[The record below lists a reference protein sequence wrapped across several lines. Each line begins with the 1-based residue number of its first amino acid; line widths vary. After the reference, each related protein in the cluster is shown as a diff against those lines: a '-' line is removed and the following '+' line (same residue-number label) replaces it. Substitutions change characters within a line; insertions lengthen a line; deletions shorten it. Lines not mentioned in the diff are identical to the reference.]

1 MGLVLFPGDDDTS
14 SPDVSWSYTGFGV
27 FRRWLAQAEGF
38 ALDEMHGFGGQR
50 PWNDV
55 STTLAPLLN
64 RPDDDG
70 PDLSPI
76 QAPRS
81 CPASRRSPT
90 DVKREAPIRFFNG
103 TSTTPASWWSCCSSA
118 SRRTSSSSSADVG
131 RRCRLT
137 VTSSYVTALRALWQ
151 VAGPSAGDRRDSAPG
166 ANRCSVA

>member
-38 ALDEMHGFGGQR
+38 ALDEMHGFGGRR
-50 PWNDV
+50 PWSDV

-64 RPDDDG
+64 HPDDDG

-76 QAPRS
+76 QCAAILPRLKEIATS
-81 CPASRRSPT
+81 
-90 DVKREAPIRFFNG
+90 VKREALTRSSNG

-118 SRRTSSSSSADVG
+118 SRRRPTSSSADVG
-131 RRCRLT
+131 RRYR
-137 VTSSYVTALRALWQ
+137 S
-151 VAGPSAGDRRDSAPG
+151 P
-166 ANRCSVA
+166 